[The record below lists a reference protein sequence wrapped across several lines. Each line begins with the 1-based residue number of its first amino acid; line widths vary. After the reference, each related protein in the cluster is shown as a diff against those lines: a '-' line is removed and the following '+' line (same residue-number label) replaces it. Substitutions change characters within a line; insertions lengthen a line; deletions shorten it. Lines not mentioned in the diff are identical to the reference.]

1 MNHLKININILR
13 YNHSQ
18 VLGELL
24 NVGVLIYYIDENSLV
39 FISTSNHDK
48 LKNLYPDFNSKM
60 LESQF
65 SFLEKKVKMV
75 NTKDLYDDRA
85 KINVLNFIEKNLL
98 PKDSSQ
104 LQFGHDIP
112 IQFPLEYFV
121 QSDFEK
127 KIIDTYLIN
136 ETDLVKK
143 SYAYLKDLEI
153 EKSLSL
159 WISPDF
165 RNRTNKFKKDF
176 IYLPK
181 NRRLQ

>member
-112 IQFPLEYFV
+112 
-121 QSDFEK
+121 
-127 KIIDTYLIN
+127 
-136 ETDLVKK
+136 
-143 SYAYLKDLEI
+143 
-153 EKSLSL
+153 
-159 WISPDF
+159 
-165 RNRTNKFKKDF
+165 
-176 IYLPK
+176 
-181 NRRLQ
+181 

>member
-1 MNHLKININILR
+1 
-13 YNHSQ
+13 
-18 VLGELL
+18 
-24 NVGVLIYYIDENSLV
+24 
-39 FISTSNHDK
+39 
-48 LKNLYPDFNSKM
+48 
-60 LESQF
+60 
-65 SFLEKKVKMV
+65 
-75 NTKDLYDDRA
+75 
-85 KINVLNFIEKNLL
+85 
-98 PKDSSQ
+98 
-104 LQFGHDIP
+104 DIP